1 MSKAFRR
8 DAWALTRHA
17 SFLVKAN
24 FSYFPLSHLEGV
36 PSPKTRITLSDESP

>member
-1 MSKAFRR
+1 MSEAFLR
-8 DAWALTRHA
+8 DVGVLSRHGL
-17 SFLVKAN
+17 FLVKAN

>member
-8 DAWALTRHA
+8 DAWALMRHA
-17 SFLVKAN
+17 SFLADAN